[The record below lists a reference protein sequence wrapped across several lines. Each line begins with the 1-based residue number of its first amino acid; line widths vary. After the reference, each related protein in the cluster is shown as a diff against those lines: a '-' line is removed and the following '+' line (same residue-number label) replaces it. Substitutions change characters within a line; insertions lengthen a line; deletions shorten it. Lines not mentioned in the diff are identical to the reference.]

1 VKDILLPVAHVFA
14 LVMMVFS
21 VTMLAPLILAVWA
34 LDPALWSF
42 VISAV
47 ATFVLGALLW
57 LATRRF
63 RRELKTRDGLMLV
76 ALTWVA
82 LPAVAGFPLWH
93 YLPINFTDAYFEAAS
108 GLTTTGG
115 TVLSGLEYLPRSI
128 NLWRHLL
135 SWLGGM
141 GIIVLAVAVL
151 PMLGVGGM
159 QIYRA
164 EMPGPMKDSKLTPRI
179 GQTAK
184 LLWAVYAGLTA
195 TCIVCLRFAGMQW
208 FDAVCHG
215 FSALSLGGFSTYD
228 ASIGHFNSLPIELVL
243 TVFQI
248 LAALNFATH
257 YLAWTQRGVRAYFR
271 DAEAK
276 AVLGVLVVSCVG
288 IAFFLM
294 LKGTYPDFPSA
305 LRATTFN
312 LVSSATDSGL
322 HTLDY
327 SRWPIFAPMWMMF
340 LSCIVASSGST
351 GGGIKMIRTLVLAKQ
366 ANRELN
372 QLVHPN
378 MVQPPQGGRDGH
390 RESRRVCS
398 ARLRLF
404 VLHEHRHPGIRTA
417 RERLGFLDVAIR
429 HHCLHQQRRAGAGV
443 SRSGQQLRNTERF
456 SNLGVLGRDVTWTAR
471 SFHDI
476 GAIHPHYL
484 EKIGVLVDL
493 EIHC

>member
-14 LVMMVFS
+14 LVMMVFA
-21 VTMLAPLILAVWA
+21 VTMLAPLVLALWG
-34 LDPALWSF
+34 LDGALWSF
-42 VISAV
+42 VISAL

-63 RRELKTRDGLMLV
+63 KRELKTRDGLMLV

-93 YLPINFTDAYFEAAS
+93 FLPIDFTEAYFEAAS

-115 TVLSGLEYLPRSI
+115 TVLSGLEFLPRSI

-141 GIIVLAVAVL
+141 GIIVLAVAIL

-184 LLWAVYAGLTA
+184 LLWTVYAGLTA
-195 TCIVCLRFAGMQW
+195 ACIGCLRFAGMNW

-215 FSALSLGGFSTYD
+215 FSALALGGFSTYD
-228 ASIGHFNSLPIELVL
+228 ASIGHFNSLPIEMVL

-257 YLAWTQRGVRAYFR
+257 YLAWTQRGVLAYFR

-276 AVLGVLVVSCVG
+276 AILGVLAASCIGV
-288 IAFFLM
+288 ASFLYF
-294 LKGTYPDFPSA
+294 KGSYTDFPTA
-305 LRATTFN
+305 LRHTTFN
-312 LVSSATDSGL
+312 LVSIAVDSGL
-322 HTLDY
+322 HTHVDDVPELHRGEFRIDRGRHQNDSY
-327 SRWPIFAPMWMMF
+327 SGAGQTSKSGAESAGAPEHG
-340 LSCIVASSGST
+340 ASAQSGWNRDCQSR
-351 GGGIKMIRTLVLAKQ
+351 GIRGAGL
-366 ANRELN
+366 
-372 QLVHPN
+372 
-378 MVQPPQGGRDGH
+378 
-390 RESRRVCS
+390 RVP
-398 ARLRLF
+398 LF
-404 VLHEHRHPGIRTA
+404 HEHRHTHFRAA
-417 RERLGFLDVAIR
+417 RQRLGFHDVVIG
-429 HHCLHQQRRAGAGV
+429 HHCLHQ
-443 SRSGQQLRNTERF
+443 
-456 SNLGVLGRDVTWTAR
+456 
-471 SFHDI
+471 
-476 GAIHPHYL
+476 
-484 EKIGVLVDL
+484 
-493 EIHC
+493 

>member
-14 LVMMVFS
+14 LVMMVFA
-21 VTMLAPLILAVWA
+21 VTMFAPLVMAVWQ

-42 VISAV
+42 VISAL

-63 RRELKTRDGLMLV
+63 KRELKTRDGLMLV

-93 YLPINFTDAYFEAAS
+93 FLPIDFTKAYFEAAS

-141 GIIVLAVAVL
+141 GIIVLAVAIL

-195 TCIVCLRFAGMQW
+195 ACIVCLRFAGMNW

-215 FSALSLGGFSTYD
+215 FSALALGGFSTYD
-228 ASIGHFNSLPIELVL
+228 ASIGHFNSLPIEMVL

-257 YLAWTQRGVRAYFR
+257 YLAWSQRGVLAYFR

-276 AVLGVLVVSCVG
+276 AILSVLVASCIG
-288 IAFFLM
+288 ISLFLYS
-294 LKGTYPDFPSA
+294 KGSYADFPSA
-305 LRATTFN
+305 LRHTTFN
-312 LVSSATDSGL
+312 LVSIAVDSGL
-322 HTLDY
+322 HTQDY

-340 LSCIVASSGST
+340 LSCLVASSGST

-378 MVQPPQGGRDGH
+378 MVRPLKVGGIVIANRVVFAVLAFVFLYFMSIVSLIFVQLASGLDFMTSLTAIIACINNAGPGLGLVGPG
-390 RESRRVCS
+390 SNYGVLSDFQTWVCS
-398 ARLRLF
+398 AAML
-404 VLHEHRHPGIRTA
+404 
-417 RERLGFLDVAIR
+417 
-429 HHCLHQQRRAGAGV
+429 
-443 SRSGQQLRNTERF
+443 
-456 SNLGVLGRDVTWTAR
+456 LGR
-471 SFHDI
+471 
-476 GAIHPHYL
+476 L
-484 EKIGVLVDL
+484 EVFTILVLFTPTL
-493 EIHC
+493 WRK

>member
-1 VKDILLPVAHVFA
+1 VKDTLLPVAHVFA
-14 LVMMVFS
+14 LVMMVFA
-21 VTMLAPLILAVWA
+21 VTMLAPLVMAIWE

-42 VISAV
+42 VMSAG

-57 LATRRF
+57 LTTRRF
-63 RRELKTRDGLMLV
+63 KRELKTRDGLMLV

-82 LPAVAGFPLWH
+82 LPAVAGFPLWKF
-93 YLPINFTDAYFEAAS
+93 LPINFTDAYFEAAS

-115 TVLSGLEYLPRSI
+115 TVLSGLEFLPRSI

-141 GIIVLAVAVL
+141 GIIVLAVAIL

-184 LLWAVYAGLTA
+184 LLWAVYAGLTGA
-195 TCIVCLRFAGMQW
+195 CIVCLKFAGMNW

-215 FSALSLGGFSTYD
+215 FSALALGGFSTYD
-228 ASIGHFNSLPIELVL
+228 ASIGHFNSVQIEMVL

-257 YLAWTQRGVRAYFR
+257 YLAWSQRGVTAYFR

-288 IAFFLM
+288 IALFLV
-294 LKGTYPDFPSA
+294 LKGTYPDFPTA
-305 LRATTFN
+305 LRHATFN
-312 LVSSATDSGL
+312 VVSIATDSGL
-322 HTLDY
+322 HTQDY
-327 SRWPIFAPMWMMF
+327 SRWPIFAPMWMIF

-351 GGGIKMIRTLVLAKQ
+351 GGGVKMIRTLVLAKQ

-372 QLVHPN
+372 MLVHPN
-378 MVQPPQGGRDGH
+378 MVRPLKVGGVVIANRVVFAVLAFVFLYFMSIVTLIFVQLASGLDFLTSLTAIIACINNAGPGLGLVGPG
-390 RESRRVCS
+390 SNYGVLTDFQTWVCS
-398 ARLRLF
+398 IAML
-404 VLHEHRHPGIRTA
+404 
-417 RERLGFLDVAIR
+417 
-429 HHCLHQQRRAGAGV
+429 
-443 SRSGQQLRNTERF
+443 
-456 SNLGVLGRDVTWTAR
+456 LGR
-471 SFHDI
+471 
-476 GAIHPHYL
+476 L
-484 EKIGVLVDL
+484 EVFTLLVLFTPTL
-493 EIHC
+493 WRK

>member
-14 LVMMVFS
+14 MVMMVFAM
-21 VTMLAPLILAVWA
+21 TMLAPLIMAIWG

-42 VISAV
+42 ILSAV
-47 ATFVLGALLW
+47 ATFMLGALLW

-63 RRELKTRDGLMLV
+63 KRELKTRDGLMLV
-76 ALTWVA
+76 ALTWIA
-82 LPAVAGFPLWH
+82 LPAVAGFPLWK

-141 GIIVLAVAVL
+141 GIIVLAVAIL

-184 LLWAVYAGLTA
+184 LLWTVYAGLTA
-195 TCIVCLRFAGMQW
+195 ACIVCLRFAGMDW

-215 FSALSLGGFSTYD
+215 FSALALGGFSTYD

-248 LAALNFATH
+248 LAAMNFATH
-257 YLAWTQRGVRAYFR
+257 YLAWTQRGVLAYFR

-276 AVLGVLVVSCVG
+276 AVLGVLAASCAG
-288 IAFFLM
+288 IALFLF
-294 LKGTYPDFPSA
+294 LRGSFPDFPTA
-305 LRATTFN
+305 LRHSFFN
-312 LVSSATDSGL
+312 VVSIAVDSGL
-322 HTLDY
+322 HTEDY

-351 GGGIKMIRTLVLAKQ
+351 GGGVKMIRTLVLAKQ
-366 ANRELN
+366 AHRELN
-372 QLVHPN
+372 MLVHPN
-378 MVQPPQGGRDGH
+378 MVRPLKVGGTVIANRVVFAVLAFVFLYFMSIVMLVFVQLASGLDFLTSLSSILACINNAGPGLGLVGPGGNYGIL
-390 RESRRVCS
+390 SDFQTWVCS
-398 ARLRLF
+398 AAML
-404 VLHEHRHPGIRTA
+404 
-417 RERLGFLDVAIR
+417 
-429 HHCLHQQRRAGAGV
+429 
-443 SRSGQQLRNTERF
+443 
-456 SNLGVLGRDVTWTAR
+456 LGR
-471 SFHDI
+471 
-476 GAIHPHYL
+476 
-484 EKIGVLVDL
+484 L
-493 EIHC
+493 EIFTILVLFTPTLWRK

>member
-1 VKDILLPVAHVFA
+1 MKDILLPVAHVFA

-21 VTMLAPLILAVWA
+21 VTMLAPAGMAVWE
-34 LDPALWSF
+34 LDPALSSF
-42 VISAV
+42 VISAL

-63 RRELKTRDGLMLV
+63 KRELKTRDGLMLV

-93 YLPINFTDAYFEAAS
+93 FLPIDFTKAYFEAAS

-141 GIIVLAVAVL
+141 GIIVLAVAIL
-151 PMLGVGGM
+151 PLLGVGGM

-184 LLWAVYAGLTA
+184 LLWAVYAGLTIA
-195 TCIVCLRFAGMQW
+195 CIGCLRFAGMNW

-215 FSALSLGGFSTYD
+215 FSALALGGFSTYD
-228 ASIGHFNSLPIELVL
+228 ASIGHFNSLPIEMVL
-243 TVFQI
+243 TFFQI

-257 YLAWTQRGVRAYFR
+257 YLAWSQRGVLAYFR

-276 AVLGVLVVSCVG
+276 AILGVLVASCIG
-288 IAFFLM
+288 ISLFLYFQ
-294 LKGTYPDFPSA
+294 GSYADFPAA
-305 LRATTFN
+305 LRHTTFN
-312 LVSSATDSGL
+312 LVSIAVDSGL
-322 HTLDY
+322 HTQDY

-378 MVQPPQGGRDGH
+378 MVRPLKVGGMVIANRVVFAVLAFVFLYFMSTVTLIFVQLASGLDFMTSLSAIIACINNAGPGLGLVGPG
-390 RESRRVCS
+390 SNYGVLSDFQTWVCS
-398 ARLRLF
+398 AAML
-404 VLHEHRHPGIRTA
+404 
-417 RERLGFLDVAIR
+417 
-429 HHCLHQQRRAGAGV
+429 
-443 SRSGQQLRNTERF
+443 
-456 SNLGVLGRDVTWTAR
+456 LGR
-471 SFHDI
+471 
-476 GAIHPHYL
+476 L
-484 EKIGVLVDL
+484 EVFTILVLFTPTL
-493 EIHC
+493 WRK

>member
-1 VKDILLPVAHVFA
+1 
-14 LVMMVFS
+14 
-21 VTMLAPLILAVWA
+21 MLAPLILAVWA

-115 TVLSGLEYLPRSI
+115 TVLSGIEYLPRSI

-195 TCIVCLRFAGMQW
+195 ACIVCLRFAGMHW

-228 ASIGHFNSLPIELVL
+228 ASIGHFNSLPVELVL

-257 YLAWTQRGVRAYFR
+257 YLAWTQRGVLAYFR

-276 AVLGVLVVSCVG
+276 AVLGVLLVSCVG
-288 IAFFLM
+288 IALFLV
-294 LKGTYPDFPSA
+294 LKGSYPDFPSA
-305 LRATTFN
+305 LRVTTFN
-312 LVSSATDSGL
+312 LVSIATDSGL
-322 HTLDY
+322 RTVDY

-351 GGGIKMIRTLVLAKQ
+351 GGGIKMIRTLVLVKQ

-378 MVQPPQGGRDGH
+378 MVQPLKVGGTVIANRVVFAVLAFLFLYFMSIVTLVFVQLASGLDFLTSLTSIIACINNAGPGLGLVGPG
-390 RESRRVCS
+390 SNYGILSDFQTWVCS
-398 ARLRLF
+398 AAML
-404 VLHEHRHPGIRTA
+404 
-417 RERLGFLDVAIR
+417 
-429 HHCLHQQRRAGAGV
+429 
-443 SRSGQQLRNTERF
+443 
-456 SNLGVLGRDVTWTAR
+456 LGR
-471 SFHDI
+471 
-476 GAIHPHYL
+476 
-484 EKIGVLVDL
+484 L
-493 EIHC
+493 EIFTILVLFTPTIWRK

>member
-14 LVMMVFS
+14 LVMMVFA
-21 VTMLAPLILAVWA
+21 VTMLAPLVMAVWQ

-42 VISAV
+42 VISAL

-63 RRELKTRDGLMLV
+63 KRELKTRDGLMLV

-93 YLPINFTDAYFEAAS
+93 FLPIDFTKAYFEAAS

-195 TCIVCLRFAGMQW
+195 ACIVCLRFAGMNW

-215 FSALSLGGFSTYD
+215 FSALALGGFSTYD
-228 ASIGHFNSLPIELVL
+228 ASIGHFNSLPIEMVL

-257 YLAWTQRGVRAYFR
+257 YLAWSQRGVMAYFR

-276 AVLGVLVVSCVG
+276 AILSVLVASCIG
-288 IAFFLM
+288 ISVFLYS
-294 LKGTYPDFPSA
+294 KGSYADFPSA
-305 LRATTFN
+305 LRHTTFN
-312 LVSSATDSGL
+312 LVSIAVDSGL
-322 HTLDY
+322 HTQDY

-340 LSCIVASSGST
+340 LSCLVASSGST

-378 MVQPPQGGRDGH
+378 MVRPLKVGGIVIANRVVFAVLAFVFLYFMSIVSLIFVQLASGLDFMTSLTAIIACINNAGPGLGLVGPG
-390 RESRRVCS
+390 SNYGVLSDFQTWVCS
-398 ARLRLF
+398 AAML
-404 VLHEHRHPGIRTA
+404 
-417 RERLGFLDVAIR
+417 
-429 HHCLHQQRRAGAGV
+429 
-443 SRSGQQLRNTERF
+443 
-456 SNLGVLGRDVTWTAR
+456 LGR
-471 SFHDI
+471 
-476 GAIHPHYL
+476 L
-484 EKIGVLVDL
+484 EVFTILVLFTPTL
-493 EIHC
+493 WRK

>member
-1 VKDILLPVAHVFA
+1 VKDTLLPVAHVFA
-14 LVMMVFS
+14 MVMMVFA
-21 VTMLAPLILAVWA
+21 VTMLAPLIMAIWE

-42 VISAV
+42 VISGF
-47 ATFVLGALLW
+47 ATFMLGALLW
-57 LATRRF
+57 LGTRRF
-63 RRELKTRDGLMLV
+63 RRELKTRDGLLLV

-82 LPAVAGFPLWH
+82 LPAMAGFPLWNF
-93 YLPINFTDAYFEAAS
+93 LPINFTRAYFEAAS

-115 TVLSGLEYLPRSI
+115 TVLSGLEFLPRSI

-141 GIIVLAVAVL
+141 GIIVLAVAIL

-195 TCIVCLRFAGMQW
+195 VCILCLRFAGMNW

-228 ASIGHFNSLPIELVL
+228 ASIGHFNSLRIELVL
-243 TVFQI
+243 TIFQI

-257 YLAWTQRGVRAYFR
+257 YLAWSQRGVRAYFR

-276 AVLGVLVVSCVG
+276 AILGVLAASCVG
-288 IAFFLM
+288 VSLFLF
-294 LKGTYPDFPSA
+294 LKGTYADYPTA
-305 LRATTFN
+305 LRNTTFN
-312 LVSSATDSGL
+312 LVSIATDSGL
-322 HTLDY
+322 HTQDY

-340 LSCIVASSGST
+340 LSSIVASSGST

-366 ANRELN
+366 AHRELD

-378 MVQPPQGGRDGH
+378 MVRPLKVGGAIIANRVVFAVLAFVFLYFMSLVTLIFVQLASGLDFMTALSAMIACINNAGPGLGLVGPG
-390 RESRRVCS
+390 SNYGVLTDFQTWVCS
-398 ARLRLF
+398 AAML
-404 VLHEHRHPGIRTA
+404 
-417 RERLGFLDVAIR
+417 
-429 HHCLHQQRRAGAGV
+429 
-443 SRSGQQLRNTERF
+443 
-456 SNLGVLGRDVTWTAR
+456 LGR
-471 SFHDI
+471 
-476 GAIHPHYL
+476 L
-484 EKIGVLVDL
+484 EVFTILVLFTPTL
-493 EIHC
+493 WRK

>member
-14 LVMMVFS
+14 MVLMVFAM
-21 VTMLAPLILAVWA
+21 TMLAPLIMAIWG

-42 VISAV
+42 ILSAV

-63 RRELKTRDGLMLV
+63 KRELKTRDGLMLV
-76 ALTWVA
+76 ALTWIA
-82 LPAVAGFPLWH
+82 LPAVAGFPLWK

-141 GIIVLAVAVL
+141 GIIVLAVAIL

-195 TCIVCLRFAGMQW
+195 ACIVSLRFAGMDW

-215 FSALSLGGFSTYD
+215 FSALALGGFSTYD

-248 LAALNFATH
+248 LAAMNFATH
-257 YLAWTQRGVRAYFR
+257 YLAWSQRGVLAYFR

-276 AVLGVLVVSCVG
+276 AVLGVLAASCAG
-288 IAFFLM
+288 IALFLF
-294 LKGTYPDFPSA
+294 LRGVFPDFPTA
-305 LRATTFN
+305 LRHSFFN
-312 LVSSATDSGL
+312 VVSIAVDSGL
-322 HTLDY
+322 HTEDF
-327 SRWPIFAPMWMMF
+327 SRWPIFAPMWMLF

-366 ANRELN
+366 AHRELN
-372 QLVHPN
+372 MLVHPN
-378 MVQPPQGGRDGH
+378 MVRPLKVGGTVIANRVVFAVLAFVFLYFMSIVTLIFLQLVSGLDFLTSLSSIIACINNAGPGLGLVGPGGNYGIL
-390 RESRRVCS
+390 SVFQTWVCS
-398 ARLRLF
+398 AAML
-404 VLHEHRHPGIRTA
+404 
-417 RERLGFLDVAIR
+417 
-429 HHCLHQQRRAGAGV
+429 
-443 SRSGQQLRNTERF
+443 
-456 SNLGVLGRDVTWTAR
+456 LGR
-471 SFHDI
+471 
-476 GAIHPHYL
+476 
-484 EKIGVLVDL
+484 L
-493 EIHC
+493 EIFTILVLFTPTLWRK

>member
-1 VKDILLPVAHVFA
+1 VKDTLLPVAHVFA
-14 LVMMVFS
+14 MVMMVFA
-21 VTMLAPLILAVWA
+21 VAMLAPLIMAIWE

-42 VISAV
+42 VISGF
-47 ATFVLGALLW
+47 ATFLLGALLW

-82 LPAVAGFPLWH
+82 LPAMAGFPLWNF
-93 YLPINFTDAYFEAAS
+93 LPIDFTRAYFEAAS

-115 TVLSGLEYLPRSI
+115 TVLSGLEFLPRSI
-128 NLWRHLL
+128 NLWRCLL

-141 GIIVLAVAVL
+141 GIIVLAVAIF

-195 TCIVCLRFAGMQW
+195 ACILCLRFAGMSW

-228 ASIGHFNSLPIELVL
+228 ASIGHFNSLRIELVL
-243 TVFQI
+243 TAFQI

-257 YLAWTQRGVRAYFR
+257 YLAWSQRGVRAYFR

-276 AVLGVLVVSCVG
+276 AILGVLAASCIG
-288 IAFFLM
+288 ISLFLF
-294 LKGTYPDFPSA
+294 LKGTYADFPTS
-305 LRATTFN
+305 LRNTTFN
-312 LVSSATDSGL
+312 LVSIATDSGL
-322 HTLDY
+322 HTQDY
-327 SRWPIFAPMWMMF
+327 ARWPIFAPMWMMF

-366 ANRELN
+366 AHRELD

-378 MVQPPQGGRDGH
+378 MVRPLKVGGAIIANRVVFAVLAFVFLYFMSLVTLIFVQLASGLDFMTALSAIIACINNAGPGLGLVGPG
-390 RESRRVCS
+390 SNYGVLTDFQTWVCS
-398 ARLRLF
+398 AAML
-404 VLHEHRHPGIRTA
+404 
-417 RERLGFLDVAIR
+417 
-429 HHCLHQQRRAGAGV
+429 
-443 SRSGQQLRNTERF
+443 
-456 SNLGVLGRDVTWTAR
+456 LGR
-471 SFHDI
+471 
-476 GAIHPHYL
+476 L
-484 EKIGVLVDL
+484 EVFTILVLFTPTL
-493 EIHC
+493 WRK

>member
-1 VKDILLPVAHVFA
+1 VKDTLLPVAHVFA
-14 LVMMVFS
+14 MVMMVFA
-21 VTMLAPLILAVWA
+21 VAMLAPLIMAIWE

-42 VISAV
+42 VISGF
-47 ATFVLGALLW
+47 ATFLLGALLW

-82 LPAVAGFPLWH
+82 LPAMAGFPLWNF
-93 YLPINFTDAYFEAAS
+93 LPIDFTRAYFEAAS

-115 TVLSGLEYLPRSI
+115 TVLSGLEFLPRSI
-128 NLWRHLL
+128 NLWRCLL

-141 GIIVLAVAVL
+141 GIIVLAVAIF

-195 TCIVCLRFAGMQW
+195 ACILCLRFAGMSW

-228 ASIGHFNSLPIELVL
+228 ASIGHFNSLRIELVL
-243 TVFQI
+243 TAFQI

-257 YLAWTQRGVRAYFR
+257 YLAWSQRGVRAYFR

-276 AVLGVLVVSCVG
+276 AILGVLAASCIG
-288 IAFFLM
+288 ISLFLF
-294 LKGTYPDFPSA
+294 LKGTYADFPTS
-305 LRATTFN
+305 LRNTTFN
-312 LVSSATDSGL
+312 LVSIATDSGL
-322 HTLDY
+322 HTQDY

-366 ANRELN
+366 AHRELD

-378 MVQPPQGGRDGH
+378 MVRPLKVGGAIIANRVVFAVLAFVFLYFMSLVTLIFVQLASGLDFMTALSAIIACINNAGPGLGLVGPG
-390 RESRRVCS
+390 SNYGVLTDFQTWVCS
-398 ARLRLF
+398 AAML
-404 VLHEHRHPGIRTA
+404 
-417 RERLGFLDVAIR
+417 
-429 HHCLHQQRRAGAGV
+429 
-443 SRSGQQLRNTERF
+443 
-456 SNLGVLGRDVTWTAR
+456 LGR
-471 SFHDI
+471 
-476 GAIHPHYL
+476 L
-484 EKIGVLVDL
+484 EVFTILVLFTPTL
-493 EIHC
+493 WRK

>member
-1 VKDILLPVAHVFA
+1 MKDILLPVAHVFA
-14 LVMMVFS
+14 LVMMVFAA
-21 VTMLAPLILAVWA
+21 TMLAPLIMAVWE
-34 LDPALWSF
+34 LDPALGSF
-42 VISAV
+42 ILSAV
-47 ATFVLGALLW
+47 ATFLLGAVLW
-57 LATRRF
+57 VATRRF
-63 RRELKTRDGLMLV
+63 KRELKTRDGLMLV

-82 LPAVAGFPLWH
+82 LPAVAGFPLWQ

-135 SWLGGM
+135 SWIGGM

-195 TCIVCLRFAGMQW
+195 ACIVCLRFAGMNW

-215 FSALSLGGFSTYD
+215 FSALALGGFSTYD
-228 ASIGHFNSLPIELVL
+228 ASIGHFNSLRIELVL
-243 TVFQI
+243 TAFQI

-257 YLAWTQRGVRAYFR
+257 FLAWSQRGVLAYFR

-276 AVLGVLVVSCVG
+276 AIFGVLAASCAG
-288 IAFFLM
+288 IAVFLY
-294 LKGTYPDFPSA
+294 LKGTYADFPTA
-305 LRATTFN
+305 LRHAVFN
-312 LVSSATDSGL
+312 VVSIATDSGL
-322 HTLDY
+322 HTQDY

-366 ANRELN
+366 AHRELN

-378 MVQPPQGGRDGH
+378 MVRPLKVGGAIIANRVVFAVLAFVFLYFMSLVTLIFVQLASGLDFLTSLSAILACINNAGPGLGLVGPG
-390 RESRRVCS
+390 SNYGVLNDFQTWVCS
-398 ARLRLF
+398 AAML
-404 VLHEHRHPGIRTA
+404 
-417 RERLGFLDVAIR
+417 
-429 HHCLHQQRRAGAGV
+429 
-443 SRSGQQLRNTERF
+443 
-456 SNLGVLGRDVTWTAR
+456 LGR
-471 SFHDI
+471 
-476 GAIHPHYL
+476 L
-484 EKIGVLVDL
+484 EVFTILVLFTPTL
-493 EIHC
+493 WRK

>member
-14 LVMMVFS
+14 LVMMVFA
-21 VTMLAPLILAVWA
+21 VTMLAPLVVAVWE

-42 VISAV
+42 VISAF
-47 ATFVLGALLW
+47 ATFILGALLW
-57 LATRRF
+57 LGTRRF
-63 RRELKTRDGLMLV
+63 KRELKTRDGLMLV

-82 LPAVAGFPLWH
+82 LPAVAGFPLWN

-115 TVLSGLEYLPRSI
+115 TVLSGLEFLPRSI
-128 NLWRHLL
+128 NLWRCLL

-184 LLWAVYAGLTA
+184 LLWTVYAGLTA
-195 TCIVCLRFAGMQW
+195 ACIVCLRFAGMNW

-228 ASIGHFNSLPIELVL
+228 ASIGHFNSPLIEIVL
-243 TVFQI
+243 TVFTL

-257 YLAWTQRGVRAYFR
+257 YLAWTQRGIMAYFR

-276 AVLGVLVVSCVG
+276 AIFGVLFGSCAGVSLV
-288 IAFFLM
+288 LY
-294 LKGTYPDFPSA
+294 LKGTFTDFPTA
-305 LRATTFN
+305 LRYTTFN
-312 LVSSATDSGL
+312 LISVATDSGL
-322 HTLDY
+322 HTMDY
-327 SRWPIFAPMWMMF
+327 SRWPIFAPMWMLF
-340 LSCIVASSGST
+340 LSCLVASSGST

-366 ANRELN
+366 AHRELN

-378 MVQPPQGGRDGH
+378 MVRPLKVGGAVIANRVVFAVLAFVFLYFMSIVTLIFLELASGLDFMTSFSAIIACINNAGPGLGLVGPG
-390 RESRRVCS
+390 SNYGVLSDFQTWVCS
-398 ARLRLF
+398 AAML
-404 VLHEHRHPGIRTA
+404 
-417 RERLGFLDVAIR
+417 
-429 HHCLHQQRRAGAGV
+429 
-443 SRSGQQLRNTERF
+443 
-456 SNLGVLGRDVTWTAR
+456 LGR
-471 SFHDI
+471 
-476 GAIHPHYL
+476 L
-484 EKIGVLVDL
+484 EVFTILVLFTPTL
-493 EIHC
+493 WRK

>member
-1 VKDILLPVAHVFA
+1 MKDILLPVAHVFA
-14 LVMMVFS
+14 LVMMVFA
-21 VTMLAPLILAVWA
+21 VTMLAPLVMAVWE
-34 LDPALWSF
+34 LDPALSAF
-42 VISAV
+42 IISAV

-63 RRELKTRDGLMLV
+63 KRELKTRDGLMLV
-76 ALTWVA
+76 ALTWIA
-82 LPAVAGFPLWH
+82 LPAVAGFPLWK

-141 GIIVLAVAVL
+141 GIIVLAVAIL
-151 PMLGVGGM
+151 PLLGVGGM

-184 LLWAVYAGLTA
+184 LLWAVYAGLTVA
-195 TCIVCLRFAGMQW
+195 CILCLRFAGMEW

-257 YLAWTQRGVRAYFR
+257 YLAWTQRGVLAYFR

-276 AVLGVLVVSCVG
+276 AVLGVLAASTLG
-288 IAFFLM
+288 ISLFL
-294 LKGTYPDFPSA
+294 LAKGSYPDFPTA
-305 LRATTFN
+305 LRHTLFN
-312 LVSSATDSGL
+312 LVSIAVDSGL
-322 HTLDY
+322 HTEDY
-327 SRWPIFAPMWMMF
+327 SRWPRFAPMWMMF

-351 GGGIKMIRTLVLAKQ
+351 GGGIKMIRTLVLSKQ
-366 ANRELN
+366 AHRELN
-372 QLVHPN
+372 MLVHPN
-378 MVQPPQGGRDGH
+378 MVRPLKVGGSVIANRVVFAVLAFVFLYFMSIVTLIFVQLASGLDFMTSLSAIIACINNAGPGLGLVGPG
-390 RESRRVCS
+390 SNYGVLSDFQTWVCS
-398 ARLRLF
+398 IAML
-404 VLHEHRHPGIRTA
+404 
-417 RERLGFLDVAIR
+417 
-429 HHCLHQQRRAGAGV
+429 
-443 SRSGQQLRNTERF
+443 
-456 SNLGVLGRDVTWTAR
+456 LGR
-471 SFHDI
+471 
-476 GAIHPHYL
+476 L
-484 EKIGVLVDL
+484 EVFTILVLFTPTL
-493 EIHC
+493 WRK

>member
-1 VKDILLPVAHVFA
+1 VKDTLLPVAHVFA

-21 VTMLAPLILAVWA
+21 VTMLAPLVMAVWE
-34 LDPALWSF
+34 LDPALSSF
-42 VISAV
+42 VISAL
-47 ATFVLGALLW
+47 ATFVLGAVLW
-57 LATRRF
+57 LITRHF

-93 YLPINFTDAYFEAAS
+93 FLPINFTDAYFEAAS

-141 GIIVLAVAVL
+141 GIIVLAVAIL

-184 LLWAVYAGLTA
+184 LLWTVYAGLTA
-195 TCIVCLRFAGMQW
+195 ACIGCLKFAGMDW

-215 FSALSLGGFSTYD
+215 LSTLALGGFSNYD
-228 ASIGHFNSLPIELVL
+228 DSIGHFNSLPIEMVL
-243 TVFQI
+243 TLFQV

-257 YLAWTQRGVRAYFR
+257 YLAWSQRGILAYFR

-276 AVLGVLVVSCVG
+276 AILGTLVASCIG
-288 IAFFLM
+288 ISIYLYIM
-294 LKGTYPDFPSA
+294 GSYPDYGTA
-305 LRATTFN
+305 LRSTTFN
-312 LVSSATDSGL
+312 LVSIATDSGL
-322 HTLDY
+322 HTQDY

-366 ANRELN
+366 AHRELN

-378 MVQPPQGGRDGH
+378 MVRPLKVGGVVIANRVVFAVLAFVFLYFMSTVTLIFVQLASGLDFLTSLSSIIACINNAGPGLGLVGPG
-390 RESRRVCS
+390 SNYGVLSDFQTWVCS
-398 ARLRLF
+398 AAML
-404 VLHEHRHPGIRTA
+404 
-417 RERLGFLDVAIR
+417 
-429 HHCLHQQRRAGAGV
+429 
-443 SRSGQQLRNTERF
+443 
-456 SNLGVLGRDVTWTAR
+456 LGR
-471 SFHDI
+471 
-476 GAIHPHYL
+476 L
-484 EKIGVLVDL
+484 EVFTILVLFTPTL
-493 EIHC
+493 WRK

>member
-1 VKDILLPVAHVFA
+1 MKETLLPVAHVFA
-14 LVMMVFS
+14 MVMMVFA
-21 VTMLAPLILAVWA
+21 VTMLAPLVTAVWG

-42 VISAV
+42 VISAL
-47 ATFVLGALLW
+47 ATFVRGALLW
-57 LATRRF
+57 RTTRRF
-63 RRELKTRDGLMLV
+63 KRELKTRDGLMLV

-93 YLPINFTDAYFEAAS
+93 YLPINFTDAYFEATS

-115 TVLSGLEYLPRSI
+115 TVLSGLEFLPRSI

-141 GIIVLAVAVL
+141 GIIVLAVAIL

-184 LLWAVYAGLTA
+184 LLWTVYAGLTLA
-195 TCIVCLRFAGMQW
+195 CVMCLKAAGMNW

-243 TVFQI
+243 TVFQV
-248 LAALNFATH
+248 LAAINFATH
-257 YLAWTQRGVRAYFR
+257 YLAWSQRGVRAYFK
-271 DAEAK
+271 DAEAQ
-276 AVLGVLVVSCVG
+276 AILGVLLVSCIGLAV
-288 IAFFLM
+288 FLTIT
-294 LKGTYPDFPSA
+294 GSYPDFPTA
-305 LRATTFN
+305 LRHATFN
-312 LVSSATDSGL
+312 VVSIAVDSGL
-322 HTLDY
+322 HTQDY
-327 SRWPIFAPMWMMF
+327 SRWPTFAPMWMIF

-351 GGGIKMIRTLVLAKQ
+351 GGGIKMIRTLVLSKQ

-378 MVQPPQGGRDGH
+378 MVRPLKVGGSIIANRVVFAVLAFVFLYFMSMVMLIFVQLASGLDFLTALSAIIACINNAGPGLGLVGP
-390 RESRRVCS
+390 SSNYGVLTDFQTWVCS
-398 ARLRLF
+398 AAML
-404 VLHEHRHPGIRTA
+404 
-417 RERLGFLDVAIR
+417 
-429 HHCLHQQRRAGAGV
+429 
-443 SRSGQQLRNTERF
+443 
-456 SNLGVLGRDVTWTAR
+456 LGR
-471 SFHDI
+471 
-476 GAIHPHYL
+476 L
-484 EKIGVLVDL
+484 EVFTILVLFTPTFWRK
-493 EIHC
+493 

>member
-1 VKDILLPVAHVFA
+1 VKDTLLPVAHVFA
-14 LVMMVFS
+14 LVMMVFA
-21 VTMLAPLILAVWA
+21 VTMLAPLVMAVWA
-34 LDPALWSF
+34 LDPAVWSF
-42 VISAV
+42 VISAL
-47 ATFVLGALLW
+47 ATFALGATLW
-57 LATRRF
+57 FATRRF
-63 RRELKTRDGLMLV
+63 KRELKTRDGLILV

-93 YLPINFTDAYFEAAS
+93 FLPINFTDAYFEAAS

-115 TVLSGLEYLPRSI
+115 TVLSGLESLPRSI

-141 GIIVLAVAVL
+141 GIIVLAVAIL

-184 LLWAVYAGLTA
+184 LLWAVYAGLTVA
-195 TCIVCLRFAGMQW
+195 CVVSLKLAGMNS

-228 ASIGHFNSLPIELVL
+228 DSIGHFNSLPIEMVL
-243 TVFQI
+243 TVFQV

-257 YLAWTQRGVRAYFR
+257 FLAWSQRGVRAYFR

-276 AVLGVLVVSCVG
+276 AILSVLAVSCIGISVFLYFKGSYADYPTALRHATFNVVS
-288 IAFFLM
+288 IA
-294 LKGTYPDFPSA
+294 
-305 LRATTFN
+305 
-312 LVSSATDSGL
+312 VDSGL
-322 HTLDY
+322 RTEDY

-351 GGGIKMIRTLVLAKQ
+351 GGGIKMIRTLVLIKQ
-366 ANRELN
+366 AHRELN

-378 MVQPPQGGRDGH
+378 MVRPLKVGGIVIANRVVFAVLAFVFLYFMSIVTLIFVQLASGLDFMTSLSAIIACINNAGPGLGLV
-390 RESRRVCS
+390 SPGSNYGVLSDFQTWVCS
-398 ARLRLF
+398 AAML
-404 VLHEHRHPGIRTA
+404 
-417 RERLGFLDVAIR
+417 
-429 HHCLHQQRRAGAGV
+429 
-443 SRSGQQLRNTERF
+443 
-456 SNLGVLGRDVTWTAR
+456 LGR
-471 SFHDI
+471 
-476 GAIHPHYL
+476 L
-484 EKIGVLVDL
+484 EVFTILVLFTPTL
-493 EIHC
+493 WRK

>member
-1 VKDILLPVAHVFA
+1 MKETLLPVAHVFA
-14 LVMMVFS
+14 MVMMVFA
-21 VTMLAPLILAVWA
+21 VTMLAPLVTAVWG

-42 VISAV
+42 VISAL

-57 LATRRF
+57 LTTRRF
-63 RRELKTRDGLMLV
+63 KRELKTRDGLMLV

-93 YLPINFTDAYFEAAS
+93 YLPINFTDAYFEATS

-115 TVLSGLEYLPRSI
+115 TVLSGLEFLPRSI

-141 GIIVLAVAVL
+141 GIIVLAVAIL

-184 LLWAVYAGLTA
+184 LLWTVYAGLTLA
-195 TCIVCLRFAGMQW
+195 CVMCLKAAGMNW

-228 ASIGHFNSLPIELVL
+228 ASIGHFHSLPIELVL
-243 TVFQI
+243 TVFQV
-248 LAALNFATH
+248 LAAINFATH
-257 YLAWTQRGVRAYFR
+257 YLAWSQRGVRAYFK
-271 DAEAK
+271 DAEAQ
-276 AVLGVLVVSCVG
+276 AILGVLLVSCIGLAV
-288 IAFFLM
+288 FLTIT
-294 LKGTYPDFPSA
+294 GSYPDFPTA
-305 LRATTFN
+305 LRHATFN
-312 LVSSATDSGL
+312 VVSIAVDSGL
-322 HTLDY
+322 HTQDY
-327 SRWPIFAPMWMMF
+327 SRWPTFAPMWMIF

-351 GGGIKMIRTLVLAKQ
+351 GGGIKMIRTLVLSKQ

-378 MVQPPQGGRDGH
+378 MVRPLKVGGSIIANRVVFAVLAFVFLYFMSMVMLIFVQLASGLDFLTALSAIIACINNAGPGLGLVGP
-390 RESRRVCS
+390 SSNYGVLTDFQTWVCS
-398 ARLRLF
+398 AAML
-404 VLHEHRHPGIRTA
+404 
-417 RERLGFLDVAIR
+417 
-429 HHCLHQQRRAGAGV
+429 
-443 SRSGQQLRNTERF
+443 
-456 SNLGVLGRDVTWTAR
+456 LGR
-471 SFHDI
+471 
-476 GAIHPHYL
+476 L
-484 EKIGVLVDL
+484 EVFTILVLFTPTFWRK
-493 EIHC
+493 

>member
-1 VKDILLPVAHVFA
+1 VKDILAPVAHVFA
-14 LVMMVFS
+14 MVMMVFAM
-21 VTMLAPLILAVWA
+21 TMLAPLIMAIWG

-42 VISAV
+42 VLSAV

-63 RRELKTRDGLMLV
+63 KRELKTRDGLMLV
-76 ALTWVA
+76 ALTWIA
-82 LPAVAGFPLWH
+82 LPAVAGFPLWK

-195 TCIVCLRFAGMQW
+195 ACIISLRFAGMDW

-215 FSALSLGGFSTYD
+215 FSALALGGFSTYD

-248 LAALNFATH
+248 LAGLNFATH
-257 YLAWTQRGVRAYFR
+257 YLAWSQRGVLAYFR

-276 AVLGVLVVSCVG
+276 AVLGVLAASCTG
-288 IAFFLM
+288 IALFLF
-294 LKGTYPDFPSA
+294 LRGAFPDFPTA
-305 LRATTFN
+305 LRHSFFN
-312 LVSSATDSGL
+312 VVSIAVDSGL
-322 HTLDY
+322 HTEDF

-340 LSCIVASSGST
+340 LSCFVASSGST

-366 ANRELN
+366 AHRELN
-372 QLVHPN
+372 MLVHPN
-378 MVQPPQGGRDGH
+378 MVRPLKVGGTVIANRVVFAVLAFLSLYFMSIVTLIFVQLVSGLDLLTSLSSILACINNAGPGLGLVGPG
-390 RESRRVCS
+390 SNYGILTDFQTWVCS
-398 ARLRLF
+398 AAML
-404 VLHEHRHPGIRTA
+404 
-417 RERLGFLDVAIR
+417 
-429 HHCLHQQRRAGAGV
+429 
-443 SRSGQQLRNTERF
+443 
-456 SNLGVLGRDVTWTAR
+456 LGR
-471 SFHDI
+471 
-476 GAIHPHYL
+476 L
-484 EKIGVLVDL
+484 EVFTILVLFTPTL
-493 EIHC
+493 WRK

>member
-1 VKDILLPVAHVFA
+1 VKDTLLPVAHVFA

-21 VTMLAPLILAVWA
+21 VTMLAPLIMAVWQM
-34 LDPALWSF
+34 DPALWAF
-42 VISAV
+42 VLSAV

-57 LATRRF
+57 LGTRSF
-63 RRELKTRDGLMLV
+63 KRELKTRDGLMLV

-82 LPAVAGFPLWH
+82 LPAVAGFPLWS
-93 YLPINFTDAYFEAAS
+93 YLPINFTQAYFEAAS

-115 TVLSGLEYLPRSI
+115 TVLSGLEFLPKSI

-141 GIIVLAVAVL
+141 GIIVLAVAIL

-184 LLWAVYAGLTA
+184 LLWTVYAGLTA
-195 TCIVCLRFAGMQW
+195 ACIVFLRFAGMDW

-228 ASIGHFNSLPIELVL
+228 ASIGHFNSLPIEMVL
-243 TVFQI
+243 TLFTV

-257 YLAWTQRGVRAYFR
+257 YLAWSQRGVLAYFR

-276 AVLGVLVVSCVG
+276 AILGVLAASCIGV
-288 IAFFLM
+288 ALFLW
-294 LKGTYPDFPSA
+294 LKGNYSSFPTA
-305 LRATTFN
+305 LRYTTFN
-312 LVSSATDSGL
+312 LVSIATDSGL
-322 HTLDY
+322 HTQDY

-366 ANRELN
+366 AHRELN

-378 MVQPPQGGRDGH
+378 MVRPLKVGGTIIANRVVFAVLAFVFLYFMSIVTLIFLQLASGLDFMTSFSAIIACINNAGPGLGLVGPG
-390 RESRRVCS
+390 SNYGVLDNFQTWVCS
-398 ARLRLF
+398 AAML
-404 VLHEHRHPGIRTA
+404 
-417 RERLGFLDVAIR
+417 
-429 HHCLHQQRRAGAGV
+429 
-443 SRSGQQLRNTERF
+443 
-456 SNLGVLGRDVTWTAR
+456 LGR
-471 SFHDI
+471 
-476 GAIHPHYL
+476 L
-484 EKIGVLVDL
+484 EVFTILVLFTPTL
-493 EIHC
+493 WRK

>member
-14 LVMMVFS
+14 LVMMVFA
-21 VTMLAPLILAVWA
+21 VTMFAPLVMAVWGH
-34 LDPALWSF
+34 DPALWSF
-42 VISAV
+42 VISAL

-63 RRELKTRDGLMLV
+63 KRELKTRDGLMLV

-93 YLPINFTDAYFEAAS
+93 FLPINFTDAYFEAAS

-115 TVLSGLEYLPRSI
+115 TVLSGLEFLPRSI

-141 GIIVLAVAVL
+141 GIIVLAVAIL

-184 LLWAVYAGLTA
+184 LLWAVYAGLTVA
-195 TCIVCLRFAGMQW
+195 CIGSLKLAGMEW

-215 FSALSLGGFSTYD
+215 FSALALGGFSTYD
-228 ASIGHFNSLPIELVL
+228 ASIGHFNSLPIEMVL

-257 YLAWTQRGVRAYFR
+257 FLAWSQRGVLAYFR

-276 AVLGVLVVSCVG
+276 AILGVLVVSCIG
-288 IAFFLM
+288 ISLFLYF
-294 LKGTYPDFPSA
+294 KGVYADYPTA
-305 LRATTFN
+305 LRHATFN
-312 LVSSATDSGL
+312 VVSIATDSGL
-322 HTLDY
+322 HTQDY

-340 LSCIVASSGST
+340 LSCVVASSGST
-351 GGGIKMIRTLVLAKQ
+351 GGGIKMIRTLVLTKQ
-366 ANRELN
+366 SHRELN

-378 MVQPPQGGRDGH
+378 MVRPLKVGGTVIANRVVFAVLAFVFLYFMSMVTLIFVQLASGLDFMTSLSSIIACINNAGPGLGLVGPG
-390 RESRRVCS
+390 SNYGVLTDFQTWVCS
-398 ARLRLF
+398 AAML
-404 VLHEHRHPGIRTA
+404 
-417 RERLGFLDVAIR
+417 
-429 HHCLHQQRRAGAGV
+429 
-443 SRSGQQLRNTERF
+443 
-456 SNLGVLGRDVTWTAR
+456 LGR
-471 SFHDI
+471 
-476 GAIHPHYL
+476 L
-484 EKIGVLVDL
+484 EVFTILVLFTPTL
-493 EIHC
+493 WRK